1 VEAMPDWEADN
12 ESEHDGSV
20 VTETH
25 KEVKKPPL
33 YKVLLHNDDYTTME
47 FVVYIL
53 QNVFHKAE
61 VDAVRIMLAVHQ
73 QGVGV
78 AGVYTHEIAEAKVN
92 KVTQLARTNE
102 FPLLCTLE
110 EE

>member
-1 VEAMPDWEADN
+1 MADWEVDN
-12 ESEHDGSV
+12 EPDQDVGV
-20 VTETH
+20 ATETQ
-25 KEVKKPPL
+25 KQVKKPPL

-53 QNVFHKAE
+53 QTVFHKAE
-61 VDAVRIMLAVHQ
+61 SDAVRIMLAVHQ

-78 AGVYTHEIAEAKVN
+78 AGVYTYEIAEVKVD
-92 KVTQLARTNE
+92 KATELARANE

>member
-1 VEAMPDWEADN
+1 MADWEVDN
-12 ESEHDGSV
+12 APEVDGGV
-20 VTETH
+20 ATETQ
-25 KEVKKPPL
+25 KQVKKPPL
-33 YKVLLHNDDYTTME
+33 YKVLLHNDDFTTME

-53 QNVFHKAE
+53 QTVFHKAE
-61 VDAVRIMLAVHQ
+61 SAAVHIMLAVHQ

-78 AGVYTHEIAEAKVN
+78 AGVYTYEIAEAKVE
-92 KVTQLARTNE
+92 KVAELARASE

>member
-1 VEAMPDWEADN
+1 MPDWETDDAP
-12 ESEHDGSV
+12 EQGAGV
-20 VTETH
+20 LTETQ
-25 KEVKKPPL
+25 KQVKKPPL

-47 FVVYIL
+47 FVVDIL
-53 QNVFHKAE
+53 QSVFHKSE
-61 VDAVRIMLAVHQ
+61 SDAVRIMLAVHQ

-78 AGVYTHEIAEAKVN
+78 AGVYTYEIAETKVDT
-92 KVTQLARTNE
+92 VTQRARANE

>member
-1 VEAMPDWEADN
+1 MPDWEAGN
-12 ESEHDGSV
+12 ESEHDVGV
-20 VTETH
+20 VTETQ
-25 KEVKKPPL
+25 KEIKKPPL

-53 QNVFHKAE
+53 QNVFHKTE
-61 VDAVRIMLAVHQ
+61 SDAVHIMFAVHR

-78 AGVYTHEIAEAKVN
+78 AGVYTYEIAEAKVD
-92 KVTQLARTNE
+92 KVTQLASTNE

>member
-1 VEAMPDWEADN
+1 MADWEIDD
-12 ESEHDGSV
+12 EPEHDVGV
-20 VTETH
+20 AAETQ
-25 KEVKKPPL
+25 KQLKKPSL

-53 QNVFHKAE
+53 QTVFHKPE
-61 VDAVRIMLAVHQ
+61 SDAVHIMLAVHQ

-78 AGVYTHEIAEAKVN
+78 AGVYTYEIAEAKVE
-92 KVTQLARTNE
+92 KVAELARANE

>member
-1 VEAMPDWEADN
+1 MADWEVDN
-12 ESEHDGSV
+12 APDDDVGV
-20 VTETH
+20 ATETQ
-25 KEVKKPPL
+25 KQVKKPPL

-53 QNVFHKAE
+53 QTVFHKAE
-61 VDAVRIMLAVHQ
+61 TDAVRIMLAVHQ

-78 AGVYTHEIAEAKVN
+78 AGVYTYEIAEVKVD
-92 KVTQLARTNE
+92 KVTELARANE

>member
-1 VEAMPDWEADN
+1 MPDWVED
-12 ESEHDGSV
+12 SEPDTGV

-25 KEVKKPPL
+25 KQVKKPPL
-33 YKVLLHNDDYTTME
+33 YKVLLHNDDYTSME
-47 FVVYIL
+47 FVVYVL
-53 QNVFHKAE
+53 QTVFHKSE
-61 VDAVRIMLAVHQ
+61 SDAVQIMLAVHQ

-78 AGVYTHEIAEAKVN
+78 AGVYTYEIAEAKVD
-92 KVTQLARTNE
+92 KVTELARDNE

>member
-1 VEAMPDWEADN
+1 MADWDIDN
-12 ESEHDGSV
+12 EPDADVGV
-20 VTETH
+20 ATEVQ
-25 KEVKKPPL
+25 KQVKKPPL

-53 QNVFHKAE
+53 QTVFHKAE
-61 VDAVRIMLAVHQ
+61 SDAVHIMLAVHQ

-78 AGVYTHEIAEAKVN
+78 AGVYTYEIAEAKVE
-92 KVTQLARTNE
+92 KVAELARANE

>member
-1 VEAMPDWEADN
+1 MPDWEEDNAYAD
-12 ESEHDGSV
+12 DVGV
-20 VTETH
+20 VVETTQQ
-25 KEVKKPPL
+25 VKKPPL

-47 FVVYIL
+47 FVVHIL
-53 QNVFHKAE
+53 QTVFHKAE
-61 VDAVRIMLAVHQ
+61 PDAMYIMLAVHQ

-92 KVTQLARTNE
+92 KVTQLTRAQE